1 VDRERRSGVD
11 QDRGRRQ
18 APLQDDGCRT
28 LIKFCGMVRS
38 EDVAVAN
45 ALAVDYVGLVLYARS
60 PRALDLVQ
68 AAALRRQLASHVAAV
83 GLFVNAYPQQVQ
95 AAHRRIGLDVVQ
107 FHGDESPL
115 HCLLGVAAKPAE
127 RAGPADQ
134 AERAE
139 QAEQAKPAERA
150 GPAGSARPAV
160 RAEGSARAALAW
172 WRALRIQDAETL
184 PRAMRDYAGCEA
196 FLVDHFDASRS
207 PSKPSLYGGTGQR
220 FDWSLLPAAHARPR
234 RLILS
239 GGLDPEH
246 VAHAVLQVAP
256 WAVDVSTGIQ
266 ANEPRK
272 KDAGK
277 MQAFVAAVRAADAMR
292 PRG

>member
-1 VDRERRSGVD
+1 MDRERSSGVD

-83 GLFVNAYPQQVQ
+83 GLFVNAHPQQVQ

-115 HCLLGVAAKPAE
+115 HCLLGVA
-127 RAGPADQ
+127 
-134 AERAE
+134 
-139 QAEQAKPAERA
+139 AKPAERA

-196 FLVDHFDASRS
+196 FLVDHFDAPRS

-220 FDWSLLPAAHARPR
+220 FDWSLLPAAHTRPK

>member
-1 VDRERRSGVD
+1 
-11 QDRGRRQ
+11 
-18 APLQDDGCRT
+18 
-28 LIKFCGMVRS
+28 M
-38 EDVAVAN
+38 AN

-115 HCLLGVAAKPAE
+115 HCLLGVAA
-127 RAGPADQ
+127 GPADQ

-196 FLVDHFDASRS
+196 FLVDHFDAPRS

-220 FDWSLLPAAHARPR
+220 FDWSLLPAAHARPK